1 MERRLTV
8 GSPVIV
14 SFDPHDICVTD
25 DMKQYNGLETNV
37 SRVHIPRIVRS
48 RQFGPQYELKDV
60 VSTVGKIPYTFTR
73 DMITDAEE
81 AINAND

>member
-1 MERRLTV
+1 MGRHLSV
-8 GSPVIV
+8 GSPVVV
-14 SFDPHDICVTD
+14 SLDPHDICVVN
-25 DMKQYNGLETNV
+25 DMRQYDGIETTV
-37 SRVHIPRIVRS
+37 SRVHIPRTVGS

-81 AINAND
+81 VILYG